1 MINLKKQA
9 WRTGALC
16 LAGVVALSVTGVSV
30 YAKTSEKKETEVKEQ
45 IRDAVDDI
53 WKSEDTSAASI
64 AGVIADEMAIGMVN
78 QKTTAVRLIPVIGKK
93 VGDNVEFGGL
103 LGYAPVMP
111 VNRFNCENFV
121 DRGGRIPA
129 PIHSFKN

>member
-53 WKSEDTSAASI
+53 CS
-64 AGVIADEMAIGMVN
+64 
-78 QKTTAVRLIPVIGKK
+78 L
-93 VGDNVEFGGL
+93 
-103 LGYAPVMP
+103 
-111 VNRFNCENFV
+111 
-121 DRGGRIPA
+121 
-129 PIHSFKN
+129 H

>member
-53 WKSEDTSAASI
+53 WKSEDTSAASFRSSRTRNSAPQI
-64 AGVIADEMAIGMVN
+64 S
-78 QKTTAVRLIPVIGKK
+78 
-93 VGDNVEFGGL
+93 
-103 LGYAPVMP
+103 YAH
-111 VNRFNCENFV
+111 
-121 DRGGRIPA
+121 DR
-129 PIHSFKN
+129 

>member
-9 WRTGALC
+9 WRTWALC
-16 LAGVVALSVTGVSV
+16 LAGVVVLSVTGVSV

-64 AGVIADEMAIGMVN
+64 DETVYVILNADGTQQKIYVSDWLKNQGEKIPTPRAI
-78 QKTTAVRLIPVIGKK
+78 
-93 VGDNVEFGGL
+93 
-103 LGYAPVMP
+103 
-111 VNRFNCENFV
+111 
-121 DRGGRIPA
+121 
-129 PIHSFKN
+129 PIRMLPFP